1 MQMSER
7 QWRVLSLL
15 ERLDRGEVTVGEV
28 ATSLRRS
35 RRQVQRMRKRFAG
48 GGAAGLVHGN
58 AGRCPKHR
66 TPEEVR
72 EQIVMLR
79 RGKYDG
85 FNDQHFTEKL
95 VEVEGLG
102 LSRETIR
109 RILREA
115 GIGSPRKRRPPKH
128 RQRRE
133 RKAQAGQMIL
143 WDGSEHDWLEGR
155 GPRLCLMGAIDD
167 ATGELLPGVHFTEQE
182 STVGYL
188 RVLRDI
194 LKEKG
199 IPHTVYGDR
208 HSSLRRNDKH
218 WTLEEELAG
227 RQEPTQVGRVL
238 ANLGIETRY
247 ALSAPAKGR
256 VERLWGVLQDRL
268 ISELRL
274 AGASTR
280 GQANKLLSEY
290 RHAHNK
296 RFAVAPQDTQ
306 PAWRKAPTDHTKLL
320 DLCALHY
327 VRKVHKNHTVRI
339 HGRVIDIPRRPDAAY
354 ATYAGKDVLVK
365 HLLSG
370 DYRVFYDGQCIAWAN
385 GSRPKPSTGQQ
396 PEQRQDKTRDG
407 RRGSDISTEQLTGDI
422 FTLL

>member
-1 MQMSER
+1 MSER

-15 ERLDRGEVTVGEV
+15 ERLELGEVTVGEV
-28 ATSLRRS
+28 AASLGRS
-35 RRQVQRMRKRFAG
+35 RRQVQRMRKRVAG
-48 GGAAGLVHGN
+48 KGATGLVHGN

-66 TPEEVR
+66 TSREVR
-72 EQIVMLR
+72 EQVVMLR

-95 VEVEGLG
+95 AEVEGLE
-102 LSRETIR
+102 LSRETVR

-115 GIGSPRKRRPPKH
+115 GIGSPRKRRAPKH
-128 RQRRE
+128 RRRRE

-167 ATGELLPGVHFTEQE
+167 ATGEFLPGAHFTEQE

-194 LKEKG
+194 LREKG

-227 RQEPTQVGRVL
+227 RQEPTQVGRAL
-238 ANLGIETRY
+238 ASLGVETRY

-280 GQANKLLSEY
+280 GQANKVLGEY

-296 RFAVAPQDTQ
+296 RFLVSPQDTQ
-306 PAWRKAPTDHTKLL
+306 PAWRKAPSDHTQLL
-320 DLCALHY
+320 DLCALQY

-339 HGRVIDIPRRPDAAY
+339 HGRVIDIPRRPDSAY
-354 ATYAGKDVLVK
+354 ATYAGKDVVVK

-370 DYRVFYDGQCIAWAN
+370 DYRIFYDGQCIAWAN
-385 GSRPKPSTGQQ
+385 GSRPQ
-396 PEQRQDKTRDG
+396 PAT
-407 RRGSDISTEQLTGDI
+407 GSDRNNDKQANTEDEGAT
-422 FTLL
+422 FPRSS